1 MRVWDLVTKSCAAV
15 LDKHFSAVTSVAV
28 STNGWT
34 LVSAGRDKVLD
45 SSQCQHFLY
54 LLCMNSSPL
63 PTNFVINSIVIEG
76 NQEFKLLPWHA
87 FL

>member
-45 SSQCQHFLY
+45 S
-54 LLCMNSSPL
+54 
-63 PTNFVINSIVIEG
+63 
-76 NQEFKLLPWHA
+76 
-87 FL
+87 